1 MRRTYTVF
9 AISLVL
15 SLLCACSTS
24 EPSESLAEVPS
35 PSPSVS
41 VAPSPSPSADFLQN
55 KDIYR
60 SFLSENYQKLFDSFS
75 GGISGIGFADLD
87 LDGGMEMIMFDAG
100 ASAAMGV
107 QFFDIVDGK
116 VECISANMDAV
127 GKTFGGTHLSSV
139 IVNANH
145 FNDFRLMKDKKTG
158 EKFFVV
164 TSGNGAADFSY
175 SELIRFGNKDGVLTL
190 ESLLYKYETY
200 DVDSG
205 ETTGDTYKIK
215 GKSAD
220 AAAYKAAYDAF
231 YASAEDTGFDA
242 QGVLT
247 WESNFD
253 ASYAGFMSMTDKALS
268 LYDGNFN
275 S

>member
-1 MRRTYTVF
+1 MRKLYTIII
-9 AISLVL
+9 ISFIL
-15 SLLCACSTS
+15 SLLCSCGTDAPSSSSTQT
-24 EPSESLAEVPS
+24 PS
-35 PSPSVS
+35 PSPSAS
-41 VAPSPSPSADFLQN
+41 TAPSPSPSADSSQRKVIF
-55 KDIYR
+55 R
-60 SFLSENYQKLFDSFS
+60 SFLSENYQKLSDSFS

-87 LDGGMEMIMFDAG
+87 LDGGMEMIIFDAG

-116 VECISANMDAV
+116 VECVSANMDAV
-127 GKTFGGTHLSSV
+127 GKTFGGTHMSSV

-145 FNDFRLMKDKKTG
+145 FNDFRLMKDKTTG
-158 EKFFVV
+158 EKFFIVS
-164 TSGNGAADFSY
+164 SGNGAADFTY
-175 SELIRFGNKDGVLTL
+175 SELIRFGNKSGVLTL

-220 AAAYKAAYDAF
+220 GAAYKAANDAF

-247 WESNFD
+247 WESNFN
-253 ASYAGFMSMTDKALS
+253 ASYEGFMAMADKALS
-268 LYDGNFN
+268 LYDGNIN